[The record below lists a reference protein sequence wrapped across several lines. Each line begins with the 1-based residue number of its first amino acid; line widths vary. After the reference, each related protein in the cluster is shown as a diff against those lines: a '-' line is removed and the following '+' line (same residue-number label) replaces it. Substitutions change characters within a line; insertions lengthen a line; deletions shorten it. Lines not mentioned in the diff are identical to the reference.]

1 MRLFIILHYINL
13 GLLSLSFLL
22 FIIYITVRVII
33 FKLESLFKVTNLYTS
48 PRSPISFVRK
58 RGREPRMGRIS
69 LAPLGGLNLLNRRY
83 FTTSNFN
90 RDNINKEDELD
101 LNKGSVD
108 TSKAIKKF
116 SDVVTNSADI
126 KAFIKNKSGIYM

>member
-1 MRLFIILHYINL
+1 
-13 GLLSLSFLL
+13 
-22 FIIYITVRVII
+22 
-33 FKLESLFKVTNLYTS
+33 
-48 PRSPISFVRK
+48 
-58 RGREPRMGRIS
+58 MGRIS

-126 KAFIKNKSGIYM
+126 KAFIKNKSGIYMWKNIINHKEYVGSSSKLNKRFREYLNPNHLKMNYTMNINKAAAAPRRKAYVPPAKPGG